1 MQLEV
6 EKNNLSINQLVI
18 HKIENVTISGDAIVP
33 DSKPDVM
40 NIVISNGSS
49 CNIYKKELNDGKI
62 RVDGSIPVYIIYNS
76 SVDNNKV
83 TDGLFHSL
91 DFSQVIS
98 LENVTS
104 EMIENSSI
112 KLNNVNCKIINER
125 KVNIEAEISFDIY
138 IYNNSSEEY
147 VNNIKNCNLQKRKSN
162 ITLCS
167 LFNKGENN
175 VSVNDKI
182 EINSQDD
189 ILQILNVYSEISKVE
204 TKISY
209 NKVLTNS
216 NLNLKIAY
224 ITKDNRICFAKK
236 SFPIMG
242 FVDMKDVSD
251 KIFLDSKVEMKNMT
265 VTKDINQ
272 THIINVSAEM
282 RICIMAYEEKSV
294 SIIQDLYSTNKNL
307 ECTKKSVNII
317 NSKSCFTKMYS
328 IDQNENLNIGNEKI
342 YDMNAKFVLDKVS
355 RSEGTA
361 EISGNACF
369 IFLHSTNEMK
379 DIATKRIDV
388 PVKCN
393 VDTKN
398 VIESSLINFEYNI
411 SNNNMEVLSDGSVHI
426 KVDFQFVL
434 NCTNFTSTMLI
445 NNAKESEP
453 PMSNKYNMSIYFTK
467 SDDSMWDIAK
477 KYNSTCESIMKT
489 NELESEVL
497 QPGIQLFIPRVVS

>member
-1 MQLEV
+1 MQLDI
-6 EKNNLSINQLVI
+6 EKSNLSVNQLVV

-40 NIVISNGSS
+40 SIITSNDSS

-76 SVDNNKV
+76 STDNGKI
-83 TDGLFHSL
+83 TDALFHSL

-104 EMIENSSI
+104 QMIENSSI
-112 KLNNVNCKIINER
+112 KLNSVNCKIINER

-138 IYNNSSEEY
+138 VYNNSNEEY
-147 VNNIKNCNLQKRKSN
+147 VNNIKNCNLQKKESN

-167 LFNKGENN
+167 LFNKGETNI
-175 VSVNDKI
+175 SINDKI

-189 ILQILNVYSEISKVE
+189 ISQILNVYSEISKVE
-204 TKISY
+204 SKISV

-242 FVDMKDVSD
+242 FVDMKDISD
-251 KIFLDSKVEMKNMT
+251 KNFLESRIEMKNLT
-265 VTKDINQ
+265 ATQDINQ
-272 THIINVSAEM
+272 THFINVSAE
-282 RICIMAYEEKSV
+282 IKVYVMAYEEKSI
-294 SIIQDLYSTNKNL
+294 SLIQDLYSTNKNL
-307 ECTKKSVNII
+307 ECTKKSINII
-317 NSKSCFTKMYS
+317 NSKSHFTKIYS

-342 YDMNAKFVLDKVS
+342 YDMNVKFVLDKIT
-355 RSEGTA
+355 RNEGST
-361 EISGNACF
+361 EISGNAYF
-369 IFLHSTNEMK
+369 MFLHSANEMK
-379 DIATKRIDV
+379 EVATKKIDI
-388 PVKCN
+388 PIKCN

-398 VIESSLINFEYNI
+398 VSESSLINFDYSI
-411 SNNNMEVLSDGSVHI
+411 SNNSMEILSDGSVHI
-426 KVDFQFVL
+426 KVDFDFTL

-445 NNAKESEP
+445 DNAKESEI
-453 PMSNKYNMSIYFTK
+453 PMNNKYNMSIYFTK
-467 SDDSMWDIAK
+467 NNDIMWNIAK

-489 NELESEVL
+489 NELESETL
-497 QPGIQLFIPRVVS
+497 QPGMQLFIPRVIS